1 MGIRSI
7 LPESA
12 VETIIDQL
20 TTNSSLDLGI
30 TKLEWYDCLENPQ
43 VQYLLNMIG
52 VEEEVFKDVFD
63 CIDGDGS
70 GIISTAELHEGLTVC
85 RDPPRSHELLEC
97 RLKVRE
103 MQLWLHNRLKPE
115 INQIR
120 RLLVD
125 LWSAHPKVST
135 QGRCLERNVTQE
147 GPKHVDSRAEAGARQ
162 AECIN
167 IMGL

>member
-1 MGIRSI
+1 MGHEFYAQIRSI

-43 VQYLLNMIG
+43 VQYLLNEIG
-52 VEEEVFKDVFD
+52 VEEDVFKDVFD

-97 RLKVRE
+97 RLKTRE

-120 RLLVD
+120 RLLLD
-125 LWSAHPKVST
+125 LWSAQST
-135 QGRCLERNVTQE
+135 HGRFLQE
-147 GPKHVDSRAEAGARQ
+147 GPKHVDSKPEAELRG
-162 AECIN
+162 
-167 IMGL
+167 